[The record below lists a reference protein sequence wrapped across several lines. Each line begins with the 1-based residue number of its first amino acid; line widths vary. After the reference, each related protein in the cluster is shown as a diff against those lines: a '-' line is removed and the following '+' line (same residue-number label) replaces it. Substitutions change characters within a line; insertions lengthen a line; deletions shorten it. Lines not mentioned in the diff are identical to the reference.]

1 MVDADIKIKDCKHL
15 EFGNPSAHTFASSY
29 LFITTFFLTYRQFYV
44 KYGIKLSPIT
54 LGFCLNLIFSLIYLI
69 GFSRVAK
76 GVHTYNQVLSGLVLG
91 TLMSIIQS
99 FNLYKPFFKFYMSIR
114 SLSARD
120 LIINKFTI
128 SFFLLFLSGYLV
140 HLNTK

>member
-15 EFGNPSAHTFASSY
+15 EFGNPSAHTFAPSY
-29 LFITTFFLTYRQFYV
+29 LLITTFFLTYRQYSV

-54 LGFCLNLIFSLIYLI
+54 LGVCLNLIFTLIYLI

-91 TLMSIIQS
+91 TLMSITQS
-99 FNLYKPFFKFYMSIR
+99 FILYKPFFKFYMSIR
-114 SLSARD
+114 NACPKD
-120 LIINKFTI
+120 LIFNKFTI
-128 SFFLLFLSGYLV
+128 SFAFLFLSGWLV
-140 HLNTK
+140 HENTK